1 MRRSCPDW
9 FQDRLTRVGGTNPYG
24 NPIFKL
30 VWGESE
36 TMRDGGYFLRDG
48 YLGYRDI
55 PAIGGEKC
63 WALMMWEPPSEFGTP
78 WRWYRENTDEN
89 TGLVTLGQYPYHG
102 RYRILKK
109 FIHRELV
116 GQKKVKYV
124 ETFRGQ
130 RYVRY
135 RSEGGH
141 WETYRMEPT
150 HFILDVMVPLIIEW
164 DKLSNLKRL
173 QVIREEQARDE
184 AEADRILAD
193 SRSAHRISRSSPM
206 VQKRMEL
213 MEKHMAKAMEIAS
226 RTQRGMRQIG
236 A

>member
-1 MRRSCPDW
+1 MRRKCPEW
-9 FQDRLTRVGGTNPYG
+9 FQDRLTRVGGTNKYG
-24 NPIFKL
+24 DPRFKL

-48 YLGYRDI
+48 YLGYRDV
-55 PAIGGEKC
+55 PAIGGEAC
-63 WALMMWEPPSEFGTP
+63 WALMMWEPAEKFGTA
-78 WRWYRENTDEN
+78 WRWYRDNTDEV

-102 RYRILKK
+102 RYRVIKK

-116 GQKKVKYV
+116 NG
-124 ETFRGQ
+124 EWIAT
-130 RYVRY
+130 
-135 RSEGGH
+135 
-141 WETYRMEPT
+141 RMEPT
-150 HFILDVMVPLIIEW
+150 HFILDVMVPMIKGW
-164 DKLSNLKRL
+164 NRLSNAERMT
-173 QVIREEQARDE
+173 VVRDDIARDE